1 MHGKEN
7 LADAVFDSLDAM
19 MVAYASEAVNQ
30 AVDKGERLDFSETSV
45 ALVERCLASIAESIA
60 EPASRDEVQQHE
72 TPGGLDYQ
80 SRLWGAYLGE
90 VVRKH
95 YGGTWQMS
103 QYPGSAL
110 AVPAIEVR
118 GSHLYPTMKVFR
130 RLTMG
135 ESENILAFYEMVAKR
150 LGAPSTIH

>member
-1 MHGKEN
+1 MNGKTN
-7 LADAVFDSLDAM
+7 LADAAFDSLDAM
-19 MVAYASEAVNQ
+19 MAAYAGEAVNR
-30 AVDKGERLDFSETSV
+30 AAEKGERLDYSEASL
-45 ALVERCLASIAESIA
+45 ARVERCLDTMAKPSG
-60 EPASRDEVQQHE
+60 RDQAQQE
-72 TPGGLDYQ
+72 NAGGLDYQ

-110 AVPAIEVR
+110 AVPAIDVR

-135 ESENILAFYEMVAKR
+135 ESENIVAFYQMVTKR
-150 LGAPSTIH
+150 LGAPSSIH